1 MKLLVS
7 WLLLLLLHSTAYCQ
21 VNPVAKKALD
31 DGISR
36 YNKKDYK
43 KAIEFFTQAIKSD
56 SFIVNAF
63 IYRALAKDALENFP
77 AAIADFNRARKLDT
91 NDVYIYFERAQTFLN
106 LGEMEAALKDF
117 EKVVEINPNSSDAAE
132 SFFFMGR
139 ICHKEKKWERAV
151 NYFTRVIRFRPK
163 DTEVFFYRGESK
175 YFLGDEEGAIK
186 DLSQAIEFDSDN
198 EQAFFRRAEAKLK
211 LGDELGACQDFK
223 KAKSKGESRAVE
235 MLKTHCSK

>member
-1 MKLLVS
+1 
-7 WLLLLLLHSTAYCQ
+7 
-21 VNPVAKKALD
+21 
-31 DGISR
+31 
-36 YNKKDYK
+36 
-43 KAIEFFTQAIKSD
+43 
-56 SFIVNAF
+56 
-63 IYRALAKDALENFP
+63 
-77 AAIADFNRARKLDT
+77 
-91 NDVYIYFERAQTFLN
+91 
-106 LGEMEAALKDF
+106 
-117 EKVVEINPNSSDAAE
+117 
-132 SFFFMGR
+132 MGR

-175 YFLGDEEGAIK
+175 YFLGDQEGAIK